1 MTVEYFLDY
10 MQDYEISYYVD
21 YIPYLDRASWEQNR
35 FSIYSN
41 IQMNSKK
48 KIEPTDIIRFAWE
61 KDDITVNNTISDD
74 DKERLKEKSKLISKL
89 I

>member
-1 MTVEYFLDY
+1 MTVEYFLDC

-41 IQMNSKK
+41 IQMNTKK
-48 KIEPTDIIRFAWE
+48 KLEPTDIIKFAWE
-61 KDDITVNNTISDD
+61 RNIIN
-74 DKERLKEKSKLISKL
+74 
-89 I
+89 

>member
-41 IQMNSKK
+41 IQMNTKK
-48 KIEPTDIIRFAWE
+48 KLEPTDIIKFAWE
-61 KDDITVNNTISDD
+61 KEEETTNTITND